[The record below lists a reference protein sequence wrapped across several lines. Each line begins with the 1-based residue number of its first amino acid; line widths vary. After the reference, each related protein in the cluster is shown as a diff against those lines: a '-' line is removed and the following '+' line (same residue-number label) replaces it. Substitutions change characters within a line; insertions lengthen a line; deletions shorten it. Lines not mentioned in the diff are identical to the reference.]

1 MASSLFKLEC
11 PLCGR
16 KLQYNKV
23 DKKWH
28 CIGSLFCGYET
39 KDEDLPYASYD

>member
-1 MASSLFKLEC
+1 MKC

-16 KLQYNKV
+16 KMEFNNV

-28 CIGSLFCGYET
+28 CIGSLFCGYESKPTTTDT
-39 KDEDLPYASYD
+39 KKL